1 MLCPQCCQHPW
12 LINGAEDKEVPADS
26 SDEEYMQKTVAA
38 SGKLVLL
45 AKLLEKMKREGHRV
59 LIFSQFVLVLDL
71 LQEFCDYKQYLYE
84 RLDGGVRGNEREAAI
99 DRFVKPDSNRFL
111 FLLST
116 RAGGVG
122 LNLATADTVI
132 IFDSDWNP
140 QQDMQAQARA
150 HRIGQKNKVSIYRL
164 VTRNTYESEMF
175 VKASKK
181 LGLDHA
187 VLTNLEIGRGG
198 RGEDGGVEGEEEVD
212 KDSID
217 RILRLGAYG
226 LFDDEGDAK
235 SLEFEQR
242 DIDEIL
248 EKHSH
253 VIRIGKGSAEGEE
266 KKEEEEGKE
275 EREVVQ
281 MQEEGKDTASSSA
294 AAVPAAGGQ
303 FRLNYSKLRF
313 SSEKDAI
320 DINDS
325 HFWEKMMGNTALILP
340 PDELLSQLTDTS
352 AYETPANK
360 ELFFTR
366 LRRTVESILDAKR
379 KGEDVPELDGLVNL
393 LIQFLATK
401 EFKEERPLAEEWL
414 VEAERRVERKARM
427 RTREEGG
434 SMGGDRRSGRRRG
447 LREEKTREQD
457 GSDFE
462 DSDAS
467 GGEGYDDE
475 GERTK
480 GGRVR
485 GRAGALMN
493 VDVCHVC
500 WLSGSLLG
508 CEGQCERWFH
518 LECLGM
524 DEAPQEGERWLC
536 QDCKERNHQCRMCG
550 KKSKDDYVSEEGV
563 RCCSVPRCGLSYHL
577 ACVRSS
583 PLTVFYSTSSTSS
596 FKVRRIHRT
605 APQRLPVTFPA
616 VFSPAVFVYVC
627 VCSAL
632 LTTATAALLWVRCTT
647 CTV

>member
-1 MLCPQCCQHPW
+1 
-12 LINGAEDKEVPADS
+12 
-26 SDEEYMQKTVAA
+26 MQKTVAA

-45 AKLLEKMKREGHRV
+45 SKLLEKMQREGHRV

-71 LQEFCDYKQYLYE
+71 LQEFCDYRGYLYE

-99 DRFVKPDSNRFL
+99 DRFVKPDSNRFI

-140 QQDMQAQARA
+140 QLDMQAQARA
-150 HRIGQKNKVSIYRL
+150 HRIGQKRKVMIYRL

-198 RGEDGGVEGEEEVD
+198 KGEDGAVEGEEEVD

-226 LFDDEGDAK
+226 LFDEKGDAK
-235 SLEFEQR
+235 SKEFEDR
-242 DIDEIL
+242 SIDEIL

-253 VIRIGKGSAEGEE
+253 VISFGKGSAEGDEG
-266 KKEEEEGKE
+266 KEEGKE
-275 EREVVQ
+275 QGEATDGPQARDKEDG
-281 MQEEGKDTASSSA
+281 EGAVGRDMSA
-294 AAVPAAGGQ
+294 ASAPSGGGQ
-303 FRLNYSKLRF
+303 FRLNYSKMRF

-325 HFWEKMMGNTALILP
+325 MFWEKLMGNTALILP

-360 ELFFTR
+360 ELFLTR
-366 LRRTVESILDAKR
+366 LRRTVESVLDAKR
-379 KGEDVPELDGLVNL
+379 KGEEVPELDGLVNL

-401 EFKEERPLAEEWL
+401 EFKDERAQAEDWL

-427 RTREEGG
+427 RTREEGV
-434 SMGGDRRSGRRRG
+434 DDRNRRSGRRRG
-447 LREEKTREQD
+447 LRDEKKRGED
-457 GSDFE
+457 SDFQ

-467 GGEGYDDE
+467 GRGGLDDDE

-493 VDVCHVC
+493 IDLCSIC

-518 LECLGM
+518 LDCLGM
-524 DEAPQEGERWLC
+524 DEAPEEGKRWLC
-536 QDCKERNHQCRMCG
+536 DDCRERTHECRMCG
-550 KKSKDDYVSEEGV
+550 NRSKDDYVGEEGV

-596 FKVRRIHRT
+596 FKVSRTIHTTHYILYCLPARI
-605 APQRLPVTFPA
+605 PQPLHSPPIRSPLPVSLCA
-616 VFSPAVFVYVC
+616 
-627 VCSAL
+627 CSVP
-632 LTTATAALLWVRCTT
+632 LTTATGARLSVRCTT
-647 CTV
+647 CTA